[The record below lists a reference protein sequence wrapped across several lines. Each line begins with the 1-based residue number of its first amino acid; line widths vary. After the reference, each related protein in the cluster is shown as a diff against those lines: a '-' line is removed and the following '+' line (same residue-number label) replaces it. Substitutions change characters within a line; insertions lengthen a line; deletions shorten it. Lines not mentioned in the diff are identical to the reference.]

1 MRGVANVHPM
11 TAEMALQL
19 GRALAYLV
27 RSGPHRHRIVVGK
40 DTRLSGYMLEQAIA
54 SGICS
59 MGVDVMLS
67 GPLPTPGIAFL
78 TESMRAD
85 AGVVISA
92 SHNPYQDNG
101 IKFFS
106 RDGFKLPDE
115 LELQIERLVLDG
127 DEGDAG
133 AQDFRAL
140 RPTATRIGKAKR
152 IDDAIGR
159 YVVFLKSLFPKD
171 LTLDGLTVVVD
182 CAHGAAYHVAPA
194 VFEELGAKVIP
205 IGVKPDGTNI
215 NDGCG
220 AIHPEGMARAIQKHG
235 ADLGL
240 ALDGDADRVILADE
254 QGRVVDGDAIMALV
268 GRDLIRQG
276 TLAKRTVVATV
287 MSNLGLERALAPV
300 KGRVVRTAVGD
311 RYVVEEMRRSGYNFG
326 GEQSGHLIFLDHV
339 TTGDGV
345 AAALNVL
352 AVMQR
357 EGRPLSELARCF
369 EPVPQALVNVAVREK
384 RPLAELPA
392 VARAIARGREGARG
406 GGARPRPVLRD
417 REQGP
422 RARRGAGREADPR
435 ARRGDR
441 GRAAQGARV
450 APARSR
456 GRATRPGAR
465 FWVRFPAC
473 PLASAS
479 TSTTSRR
486 SASPAARST
495 PTRWPPRCSRSSA
508 APTRSPST
516 CARTA
521 GTSRS
526 GTSRSCA
533 APSRPGSTSRWPRR
547 RRW

>member
-1 MRGVANVHPM
+1 MQKPSAPASTTRRLFGTDGVRGVANVHPM

-19 GRALAYLV
+19 GRALAYVV
-27 RSGPHRHRIVVGK
+27 RNGSHRHRIVIGK

-115 LELQIERLVLDG
+115 VELEIERLVLG
-127 DEGDAG
+127 EKGIE
-133 AQDFRAL
+133 DFHRL

-159 YVVFLKSLFPKD
+159 YVVFLKSLLPKD
-171 LTLDGLTVVVD
+171 LTLDGLTLVVD

-205 IGVKPDGTNI
+205 FGVRPDGKNI

-220 AIHPEGMARAIQKHG
+220 AVHPEGMAKAIVKHG
-235 ADLGL
+235 AQLGL

-254 QGRVVDGDAIMALV
+254 KGRVVDGDAIMAIL
-268 GRDLIRQG
+268 GRDLLRQK

-287 MSNLGLERALAPV
+287 MSNLGLERALAPAGG
-300 KGRVVRTAVGD
+300 KVVRTAVGD

-345 AAALNVL
+345 AAALSVL

-357 EGRPLSELARCF
+357 EGKPLSELARCF
-369 EPVPQALVNVAVREK
+369 DPVPQALVNVLVREK

-392 VARAIARGREGARG
+392 VTRAIASVEKALGEEGR
-406 GGARPRPVLRD
+406 VL
-417 REQGP
+417 
-422 RARRGAGREADPR
+422 
-435 ARRGDR
+435 
-441 GRAAQGARV
+441 
-450 APARSR
+450 
-456 GRATRPGAR
+456 
-465 FWVRFPAC
+465 VRF
-473 PLASAS
+473 
-479 TSTTSRR
+479 
-486 SASPAARST
+486 
-495 PTRWPPRCSRSSA
+495 
-508 APTRSPST
+508 
-516 CARTA
+516 
-521 GTSRS
+521 S
-526 GTSRSCA
+526 GTENKVRVLVEGTDA
-533 APSRPGSTSRWPRR
+533 KKIRLHAEGIADELRKALG
-547 RRW
+547 

>member
-1 MRGVANVHPM
+1 MPTREPSPTSRAAVNGAARARLPRNEARNTLRDGPSGNGARSHAPVARRLFGTDGVRGVANVHPM

-19 GRALAYLV
+19 GRALAYVV
-27 RSGPHRHRIVVGK
+27 RNGSHRHRIVIGK

-54 SGICS
+54 SGISS

-106 RDGFKLPDE
+106 RDGFKLPDAV
-115 LELQIERLVLDG
+115 ELQIEQLVLG
-127 DEGDAG
+127 ESGLEE
-133 AQDFRAL
+133 FHAL

-159 YVVFLKSLFPKD
+159 YVVFLKSIFPKS
-171 LTLDGLTVVVD
+171 LTLDGLTIVVD

-194 VFEELGAKVIP
+194 VFEELGAKVIALN
-205 IGVKPDGTNI
+205 VKPDGKNI

-220 AIHPEGMARAIQKHG
+220 AVHPESMAKAIQKHR
-235 ADLGL
+235 AHLGL

-254 QGRVVDGDAIMALV
+254 NGRIVDGDAVMALV
-268 GRDLIRQG
+268 GRDLIHQKA
-276 TLAKRTVVATV
+276 LAKKTVVATV
-287 MSNLGLERALAPV
+287 MSNLGLERALAGAG
-300 KGRVVRTAVGD
+300 GRVVRTAVGD

-345 AAALNVL
+345 AAGLNVL

-369 EPVPQALVNVAVREK
+369 EPVPQALVNVAVKEK
-384 RPLAELPA
+384 RALSELPG
-392 VARAIARGREGARG
+392 VAGAIAAVEKALGKDGR
-406 GGARPRPVLRD
+406 VL
-417 REQGP
+417 
-422 RARRGAGREADPR
+422 
-435 ARRGDR
+435 
-441 GRAAQGARV
+441 
-450 APARSR
+450 
-456 GRATRPGAR
+456 
-465 FWVRFPAC
+465 VRF
-473 PLASAS
+473 
-479 TSTTSRR
+479 
-486 SASPAARST
+486 
-495 PTRWPPRCSRSSA
+495 
-508 APTRSPST
+508 
-516 CARTA
+516 
-521 GTSRS
+521 S
-526 GTSRSCA
+526 GTENKVRVLVEGTDGKRIRA
-533 APSRPGSTSRWPRR
+533 QAEQIAEELRKALG
-547 RRW
+547 

>member
-1 MRGVANVHPM
+1 MKTRAVSPISAARSRARLEPAPAPAERRLFGTDGVRGVANVHPM
-11 TAEMALQL
+11 TSEMALQL
-19 GRALAYLV
+19 GRALAYIV
-27 RSGPHRHRIVVGK
+27 RNGAHRHRIVVGK

-115 LELQIERLVLDG
+115 LELRMERLVLE
-127 DEGDAG
+127 EGGGNDAG
-133 AQDFRAL
+133 AEVFRGL

-205 IGVKPDGTNI
+205 LGVEPDGTNI
-215 NDGCG
+215 NDDCG
-220 AIHPEGMARAIQKHG
+220 AVHPEGMARAIEKHG
-235 ADLGL
+235 AHLGL

-254 QGRVVDGDAIMALV
+254 RGRVVDGDAIMALV

-287 MSNLGLERALAPV
+287 MSNVGLERALAPV
-300 KGRVVRTAVGD
+300 KGRVVRTPVGD

-384 RPLAELPA
+384 RPLSDLPA
-392 VARAIARGREGARG
+392 VSRAIATAEKALGGEGRVLVRFSGTENKARVLVEG
-406 GGARPRPVLRD
+406 PD
-417 REQGP
+417 
-422 RARRGAGREADPR
+422 ARRIRAHAEAIAQELRR
-435 ARRGDR
+435 ALG
-441 GRAAQGARV
+441 
-450 APARSR
+450 
-456 GRATRPGAR
+456 
-465 FWVRFPAC
+465 
-473 PLASAS
+473 
-479 TSTTSRR
+479 
-486 SASPAARST
+486 
-495 PTRWPPRCSRSSA
+495 
-508 APTRSPST
+508 
-516 CARTA
+516 
-521 GTSRS
+521 
-526 GTSRSCA
+526 
-533 APSRPGSTSRWPRR
+533 
-547 RRW
+547 